1 MIFENNRKNI
11 NIFINKIKSG
21 EVVIFPTDTVF
32 GIGCD
37 ATNTSVIEKIYT
49 LKGRSNTKTFL
60 LNFPNIKSIKQF
72 ANLSK
77 VEKKLLK
84 KFGNLTLIVNVKKD
98 TLLSPLTI
106 KGDSIGIRIP
116 KNKSLQKILKKTK
129 TPLISTSCNKSGNIS
144 AVTVEKAEETFP
156 NLPILQNT
164 EQLSGTPSTIVKI
177 KDNNVEIIR
186 QGSITRQQ
194 ILDFIKNI

>member
-11 NIFINKIKSG
+11 NIFANKIKSG

-37 ATNTSVIEKIYT
+37 ATNTSVIKKIYT
-49 LKGRSNTKTFL
+49 LKERSNTKTFL

-116 KNKSLQKILKKTK
+116 KNKSIQKILKKTK
-129 TPLISTSCNKSGNIS
+129 VPLISTSCNKSGNTS
-144 AVTVEKAEETFP
+144 AITVEKANEVFP
-156 NLPILQNT
+156 NLPILQNA

-186 QGSITRQQ
+186 QGSITQQQ
-194 ILDFIKNI
+194 IIDFIKNI